1 MEPVRHGL
9 DYLANVDVDATGPG
23 TSLGTDADGA
33 PRTCG
38 DLPALPGC
46 IPRLVRSLD
55 DAADRH
61 RVPNDRTLPK
71 RPGGTSG
78 IFRNTGKHHFL
89 PRMATAATPENP
101 DGSCSLP
108 HHPGA
113 PHPSRGS
120 RSRATRFQS
129 TALADGGHAGREPI
143 IRSRPEIPLRPG
155 ASRIGILPTIKP
167 PDIYPDR
174 SQSPDRTMSGGTG
187 EIKLR
192 FF

>member
-1 MEPVRHGL
+1 MQN
-9 DYLANVDVDATGPG
+9 DDVDATGPG

-38 DLPALPGC
+38 DSPALPGC

-55 DAADRH
+55 DAADR
-61 RVPNDRTLPK
+61 RPVPNDRTLPK

-108 HHPGA
+108 HQPGA

-129 TALADGGHAGREPI
+129 TALADGGHADREPI

-174 SQSPDRTMSGGTG
+174 SRYPDRTMSACTPTSEGARR
-187 EIKLR
+187 LR
-192 FF
+192 G

>member
-1 MEPVRHGL
+1 MAERRCGCNRPRHITWDRCGWGSANLWRLARSAGL
-9 DYLANVDVDATGPG
+9 HPTPCSV
-23 TSLGTDADGA
+23 
-33 PRTCG
+33 
-38 DLPALPGC
+38 PGC
-46 IPRLVRSLD
+46 
-55 DAADRH
+55 AADRH
-61 RVPNDRTLPK
+61 RVSNDRTLPN

-155 ASRIGILPTIKP
+155 ASQIGMLPTIKP
-167 PDIYPDR
+167 PDTYQDR
-174 SQSPDRTMSGGTG
+174 SQSPDRTV
-187 EIKLR
+187 L
-192 FF
+192 FNAVPV